1 MDTELRYVCE
11 SCGEVAFISEL
22 PPVECSN
29 CSSVEFLNRAP
40 TLESDREIMD
50 DFEVSCPECGMC
62 RSVNQIN
69 GRTNDWMCL
78 EEFGGCGAIELAE
91 KDPSLVRPD
100 DLSDDQNVKLA
111 AFRRVR
117 GAEDGEFSYRY

>member
-1 MDTELRYVCE
+1 MDTELRYICE
-11 SCGEVAFISEL
+11 SCGEVDFIAEL
-22 PPVECSN
+22 VPRECSN
-29 CSSVEFLNRAP
+29 CSSDEFLNRAP

-50 DFEVSCPECGMC
+50 DVGVSCPECGLG
-62 RSVNQIN
+62 RPVRAIN

-91 KDPSLVRPD
+91 KDSSLVRPD

-117 GAEDGEFSYRY
+117 GAEKGEFSYPY